1 MIARAFKFLLLVSAC
16 SLAALPALAAASETM
31 VRLFAERT
39 AMVRLDT
46 QCRLFTAEER
56 IGLTAFTAQA
66 RGALLRAGES
76 DARVAG
82 LERTARDA
90 ASRRACTETVVT
102 TEAARVRRAF
112 QAWRTQMTAAYPG
125 TVRTWNASRAGV
137 DPWRA
142 WQELGGGVRAGFLR
156 TETGAV
162 FAVES
167 PDTALASAR
176 LFLRDPR
183 RLGPP
188 AAGGRLQVPL
198 RAGTIAH
205 TAAARRAAVTKVRV
219 EAAPRAGTLLVFA
232 DATTLAVS
240 QADPRD
246 SFEVELVSRTGAVR
260 TVVVEVGDIT
270 AAWATAAV
278 R

>member
-1 MIARAFKFLLLVSAC
+1 MSARIVPNLF
-16 SLAALPALAAASETM
+16 LAAACCLAAMPAFAAASEGM

-39 AMVRLDT
+39 AMVRLDA
-46 QCRLFTAEER
+46 QCRLFNAEER

-76 DARVAG
+76 DARVTG
-82 LERTARDA
+82 LERSARDA
-90 ASRRACTETVVT
+90 AARRACSETVVT

-112 QAWRTQMTAAYPG
+112 QAWRTQMSAVYPG
-125 TVRTWNASRAGV
+125 TVRSWQASRAGV
-137 DPWRA
+137 DPWRS

-167 PDTALASAR
+167 PDTSVASAR
-176 LFLRDPR
+176 LFLRDAR

-188 AAGGRLQVPL
+188 AAGARLQVPL
-198 RAGTIAH
+198 RAGTISH

-232 DATTLAVS
+232 DPTTLAVA

-270 AAWATAAV
+270 AAWAYAAV